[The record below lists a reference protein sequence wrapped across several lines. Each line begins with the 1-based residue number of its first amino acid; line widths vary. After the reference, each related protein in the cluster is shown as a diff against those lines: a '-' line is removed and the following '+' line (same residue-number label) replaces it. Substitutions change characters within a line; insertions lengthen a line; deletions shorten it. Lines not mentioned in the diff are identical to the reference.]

1 MLPISL
7 DAFLGLIVGNNGFMH
22 FILQASGSPETSA
35 QLAEIGAA
43 LLVLG
48 IVALIANR
56 LKFSVVPLYL
66 LIGLALGEGGL
77 IPLSL
82 SEEFLNTGAQIGA
95 IMLLLL
101 LGLEYSAYDLAKA
114 FQERKSAGIID
125 FLANGLPGFAIG
137 MILGWGFAGALA
149 LGGITYV
156 SSSGIAAQLIKEM
169 GYRRSEVSKRAI
181 GVLVFEDLALAPYL
195 PLLTSVVL
203 GVSVFSGLITVSLAL
218 AITGLVI
225 LVSFKGS
232 SRFQKFLDPN
242 EPGGLLLTVF
252 GAALLAAGLADLIGF
267 SGVVAA
273 FLIGLLLTGE
283 VAEAARARLSP
294 IRDIFAAIFFLFFG
308 ITTNPSDLPAVLPLA
323 MVITAFGVAGKYVVG
338 WWVTKDLTDKQS
350 AWRVTGFLTARGEFS
365 MVIAALAAPVVLV
378 VELQALTLAYVITT
392 AFIASI
398 LLRFTRSKLEKS

>member
-1 MLPISL
+1 MFRNSL
-7 DAFLGLIVGNNGFMH
+7 EAFSSHSVGDNGNMH
-22 FILQASGSPETSA
+22 FILQASGSAETSA

-48 IVALIANR
+48 LVALVANK

-114 FQERKSAGIID
+114 FKERKSAGVVD
-125 FLANGLPGFAIG
+125 FLANGLPGFAVG
-137 MILGWGFAGALA
+137 LLLGWGLPGALA

-203 GVSVFSGLITVSLAL
+203 GVGVFSGLLTVSLAL
-218 AITGLVI
+218 GITGLVI
-225 LVSFKGS
+225 LVSFRGS
-232 SRFQKFLDPN
+232 SKFQKFLDPN

-283 VAEAARARLSP
+283 VAEAARSRLAP

-308 ITTNPSDLPAVLPLA
+308 ITTNPANLPAVLPLA
-323 MVITAFGVAGKYVVG
+323 AVITVIGVAGKYAVG
-338 WWVTKDLTDKQS
+338 WWVTRDLTDKQS

-365 MVIAALAAPVVLV
+365 MVIAALAAPVVLNV
-378 VELQALTLAYVITT
+378 KLQALTLAYVILT
-392 AFIASI
+392 ALIASI
-398 LLRFTRSKLEKS
+398 LLRLTRSKLER

>member
-1 MLPISL
+1 MFSIP
-7 DAFLGLIVGNNGFMH
+7 
-22 FILQASGSPETSA
+22 QAATTSIENA
-35 QLAEIGAA
+35 VTLVEIGAA

-48 IVALIANR
+48 IVAFIANR

-66 LIGLALGEGGL
+66 LIGLAIGEGGVV
-77 IPLSL
+77 PLEL
-82 SEEFLNTGAQIGA
+82 GEDFLNTGAQIGA

-114 FQERKSAGIID
+114 FQDRKSAGLID
-125 FLANGLPGFAIG
+125 FLANATPGFVLGLIFGWGLP
-137 MILGWGFAGALA
+137 GALA

-169 GYRRSEVSKRAI
+169 GWRRSEVSKRAI

-203 GVSVFSGLITVSLAL
+203 GVSAISGIISVSLAL

-225 LVSFKGS
+225 LVSFRGTAKWS
-232 SRFQKFLDPN
+232 KILDPN

-252 GAALLAAGLADLIGF
+252 GAALLAAGLADMFGF

-273 FLIGLLLTGE
+273 FLLGLLLTGE
-283 VAEAARARLSP
+283 VAETARARLSP

-308 ITTNPSDLPAVLPLA
+308 ITTNPADLPAVLPLA
-323 MVITAFGVAGKYVVG
+323 LLLTVIGIAGKYLVG
-338 WWVTKDLTDKQS
+338 WWVTRDLSDPMS
-350 AWRVTGFLTARGEFS
+350 AWRVTGFLIARGEFS
-365 MVIAALAAPVVLV
+365 MVIAALAAPVVV
-378 VELQALTLAYVITT
+378 GVELQALTIAYVILT
-392 AFIASI
+392 AFAASVV
-398 LLRFTRSKLEKS
+398 LRLVRSKLDKR

>member
-1 MLPISL
+1 
-7 DAFLGLIVGNNGFMH
+7 MH
-22 FILQASGSPETSA
+22 QLFAASVASPEASA
-35 QLAEIGAA
+35 QLAEIGGA
-43 LLVLG
+43 LLLLG
-48 IVALIANR
+48 LVAMVANK

-66 LIGLALGEGGL
+66 LIGLALGDGGL

-114 FQERKSAGIID
+114 FQKRKSAGLID
-125 FLANGLPGFAIG
+125 FLANATPGFVIGLIFGWGLP
-137 MILGWGFAGALA
+137 GALA
-149 LGGITYV
+149 LAGITYV

-203 GVSVFSGLITVSLAL
+203 GVSAWSGLITVSLAL

-225 LVSFKGS
+225 LVSFRGS
-232 SRFQKFLDPN
+232 SGFQKFLDPN

-283 VAEAARARLSP
+283 VAEAARSRLAP
-294 IRDIFAAIFFLFFG
+294 IRDIFAAVFFLFFG
-308 ITTNPSDLPAVLPLA
+308 ITTDPADLPAVLPLA
-323 MVITAFGVAGKYVVG
+323 VAITAIGVAGKYLVA
-338 WWVTKDLTDKQS
+338 WWVTKDMGDKMS
-350 AWRVTGFLTARGEFS
+350 TWRVTGFLIPRGEFS
-365 MVIAALAAPVVLV
+365 MVIAALAAPVVIGV
-378 VELQALTLAYVITT
+378 QLQALTLAYVILT
-392 AFIASI
+392 ALTASV
-398 LLRFTRSKLEKS
+398 LLRLTLSKLAKK

>member
-1 MLPISL
+1 M
-7 DAFLGLIVGNNGFMH
+7 NQ
-22 FILQASGSPETSA
+22 ILQAASSPETSA

-48 IVALIANR
+48 LVAFLANKM
-56 LKFSVVPLYL
+56 KFSVVPLYL
-66 LIGLALGEGGL
+66 LIGLTLGNGGF

-82 SEEFLNTGAQIGA
+82 SEEFLVTGAQIGA

-101 LGLEYSAYDLAKA
+101 LGLEYSAYDLAKS
-114 FQERKSAGIID
+114 FKERKSAGVID
-125 FLANGLPGFAIG
+125 VIANATPGFLIG
-137 MILGWGFAGALA
+137 LALGWGIPGALA
-149 LGGITYV
+149 LAGITYV

-169 GYRRSEVSKRAI
+169 GFRKSEVSKRAI

-195 PLLTSVVL
+195 PLLSAVIL
-203 GVSVFSGLITVSLAL
+203 GVSVWSGLVTVGLAL

-252 GAALLAAGLADLIGF
+252 GTALLAAGLADLVGF

-283 VAEAARARLSP
+283 VAEAARSRLMP
-294 IRDIFAAIFFLFFG
+294 LRDIFAAIFFLFFG
-308 ITTNPSDLPAVLPLA
+308 ITTDPAELPGVLPLA
-323 MVITAFGVAGKYVVG
+323 LALTVVGIAGKYAVG
-338 WWVTKDLTDKQS
+338 WWVTRDLTDRL
-350 AWRVTGFLTARGEFS
+350 AVWRTTAFLIPRGEFS
-365 MVIAALAAPVVLV
+365 IVIAALAAPAVLSV
-378 VELQALTLAYVITT
+378 NLQALTLAYVILT
-392 AFIASI
+392 AFTASMI
-398 LLRFTRSKLEKS
+398 LRFTRPKLNAKSDKK

>member
-1 MLPISL
+1 
-7 DAFLGLIVGNNGFMH
+7 MH
-22 FILQASGSPETSA
+22 QFFQAAASPETSA

-48 IVALIANR
+48 LVAFLANKI
-56 LKFSVVPLYL
+56 KFSVVPLYL
-66 LIGLALGEGGL
+66 MIGLALGNGGF

-82 SEEFLNTGAQIGA
+82 SEEFLVTGAQIGA

-101 LGLEYSAYDLAKA
+101 LGLEYSAYDLAKS
-114 FQERKSAGIID
+114 FKERKSAGVID
-125 FLANGLPGFAIG
+125 VIANATPGFLIG
-137 MILGWGFAGALA
+137 LFLGWGMPGALA
-149 LGGITYV
+149 LAGITYV

-169 GYRRSEVSKRAI
+169 GFRKSEVSKRAI

-195 PLLTSVVL
+195 PLLSAVVL
-203 GVSVFSGLITVSLAL
+203 GVSVWSGLLTVGLAL

-252 GAALLAAGLADLIGF
+252 GTALLAAGLADLVGF

-283 VAEAARARLSP
+283 VAEAARSRLMP
-294 IRDIFAAIFFLFFG
+294 LRDIFAAIFFLFFG
-308 ITTNPSDLPAVLPLA
+308 ITTNPADLPAVLPLA
-323 MVITAFGVAGKYVVG
+323 FLITVVGVAGKYAVG
-338 WWVTKDLTDKQS
+338 WWVTRDLTDKLS
-350 AWRVTGFLTARGEFS
+350 VWRTTAFLIPRGEFS
-365 MVIAALAAPVVLV
+365 IVIAALAAPVVLNV
-378 VELQALTLAYVITT
+378 NLQALTLAYVILT
-392 AFIASI
+392 AFTASMI
-398 LLRFTRSKLEKS
+398 LRFTRTNLGRKSR

>member
-1 MLPISL
+1 M
-7 DAFLGLIVGNNGFMH
+7 NQ
-22 FILQASGSPETSA
+22 ILQAAASPETSA

-48 IVALIANR
+48 LVAFLANKI
-56 LKFSVVPLYL
+56 KFSVVPLYL
-66 LIGLALGEGGL
+66 LIGLALGNGGF

-82 SEEFLNTGAQIGA
+82 SEEFLVTGAQIGA

-101 LGLEYSAYDLAKA
+101 LGLEYSAYDLAKS
-114 FQERKSAGIID
+114 FKERKSAGVID
-125 FLANGLPGFAIG
+125 VIANATPGFLIG
-137 MILGWGFAGALA
+137 FALGWGIPGALA
-149 LGGITYV
+149 LAGITYV

-169 GYRRSEVSKRAI
+169 GFRKSEVSKRAI

-195 PLLTSVVL
+195 PLLSAVIL
-203 GVSVFSGLITVSLAL
+203 GVSVWSGLVTVGLAL

-252 GAALLAAGLADLIGF
+252 GTALLAAGLADLVGF

-283 VAEAARARLSP
+283 VAEAARSRLMP
-294 IRDIFAAIFFLFFG
+294 LRDIFAAIFFLFFG
-308 ITTNPSDLPAVLPLA
+308 ITTNPAELPAVLPLA
-323 MVITAFGVAGKYVVG
+323 LALTAVGIAGKYAVG
-338 WWVTKDLTDKQS
+338 WWVTRDLTDRL
-350 AWRVTGFLTARGEFS
+350 AVWRTTAFLIPRGEFS
-365 MVIAALAAPVVLV
+365 IVIAALAAPAVLSV
-378 VELQALTLAYVITT
+378 NLQALTLAYVILT
-392 AFIASI
+392 AFTASMI
-398 LLRFTRSKLEKS
+398 LRFTRPKLNAKSDKK

>member
-1 MLPISL
+1 MFSIP
-7 DAFLGLIVGNNGFMH
+7 
-22 FILQASGSPETSA
+22 QAATTSIENA
-35 QLAEIGAA
+35 VTLVEIGAA

-48 IVALIANR
+48 IVAFIANR

-66 LIGLALGEGGL
+66 LIGLAIGEGGVV
-77 IPLSL
+77 PLEL
-82 SEEFLNTGAQIGA
+82 GEDFLNTGAQIGA

-114 FQERKSAGIID
+114 FQDRKSAGLID
-125 FLANGLPGFAIG
+125 FLANATPGFVLGLMFGWGLP
-137 MILGWGFAGALA
+137 GALA

-169 GYRRSEVSKRAI
+169 GWRRSEVSKRAI

-203 GVSVFSGLITVSLAL
+203 GVSAISGIISVSLAL

-225 LVSFKGS
+225 LVSFRGTAKWS
-232 SRFQKFLDPN
+232 KILDPN

-252 GAALLAAGLADLIGF
+252 GAALLAAGLADMFGF

-273 FLIGLLLTGE
+273 FLLGLLLTGE
-283 VAEAARARLSP
+283 VAETARARLSP

-308 ITTNPSDLPAVLPLA
+308 ITTNPADLPAVLPLA
-323 MVITAFGVAGKYVVG
+323 LLLTVIGIAGKYLVG
-338 WWVTKDLTDKQS
+338 WWVTRDLSDPMS
-350 AWRVTGFLTARGEFS
+350 AWRVTGFLIARGEFS
-365 MVIAALAAPVVLV
+365 MVIAALAAPVVV
-378 VELQALTLAYVITT
+378 GVELQALTIAYVILT
-392 AFIASI
+392 AFAASVV
-398 LLRFTRSKLEKS
+398 LRLVRSKLDKR

>member
-1 MLPISL
+1 MFS
-7 DAFLGLIVGNNGFMH
+7 
-22 FILQASGSPETSA
+22 ILQAGSQAPQNA
-35 QLAEIGAA
+35 LLLAEIGGA

-66 LIGLALGEGGL
+66 LIGLAIGEGGV

-114 FQERKSAGIID
+114 FKERKSAGFID
-125 FLANGLPGFAIG
+125 FVANATPGFVLG
-137 MILGWGFAGALA
+137 LILGWGIGGALA
-149 LGGITYV
+149 LAGITYV

-169 GYRRSEVSKRAI
+169 GWRRSEVSKRAI

-195 PLLTSVVL
+195 PLLTSIVL
-203 GVSVFSGLITVSLAL
+203 GVSAVSGIISVSLAL

-225 LVSFKGS
+225 LVSFRGS
-232 SRFQKFLDPN
+232 AKWSKILDPN

-252 GAALLAAGLADLIGF
+252 GAALLAAGLADLVGF

-273 FLIGLLLTGE
+273 FLLGLLLTGE
-283 VAEAARARLSP
+283 VAETARARLSP

-308 ITTNPSDLPAVLPLA
+308 ITTNPADLPAVLPLA
-323 MVITAFGVAGKYVVG
+323 LLLTILGIAGKYLVG
-338 WWVTKDLTDKQS
+338 WWVTRDLTDPLS
-350 AWRVTGFLTARGEFS
+350 AWRATGFLIARGEFS
-365 MVIAALAAPVVLV
+365 MVIAALAAPIVLGI
-378 VELQALTLAYVITT
+378 ELQALTLAYVILT
-392 AFIASI
+392 AFAASVI
-398 LLRFTRSKLEKS
+398 LRFSRSRLEKR

>member
-1 MLPISL
+1 MNQ
-7 DAFLGLIVGNNGFMH
+7 F
-22 FILQASGSPETSA
+22 LQAAASPETSA

-48 IVALIANR
+48 LVAFLANKM
-56 LKFSVVPLYL
+56 KFSVVPLYL
-66 LIGLALGEGGL
+66 MIGLTLGNGGF

-82 SEEFLNTGAQIGA
+82 SEEFLVTGAQIGA

-101 LGLEYSAYDLAKA
+101 LGLEYSAYDLAKS
-114 FQERKSAGIID
+114 FKERKSAGVID
-125 FLANGLPGFAIG
+125 VIANATPGFLIG
-137 MILGWGFAGALA
+137 FLLGWGIPGALA
-149 LGGITYV
+149 LAGITYV

-169 GYRRSEVSKRAI
+169 GFRKSEVSKRAI

-195 PLLTSVVL
+195 PLLSAVIL
-203 GVSVFSGLITVSLAL
+203 GVSVLSGLLTVGLAL

-252 GAALLAAGLADLIGF
+252 GTALLAAGLADLVGF

-283 VAEAARARLSP
+283 VAEAARSRLMP
-294 IRDIFAAIFFLFFG
+294 LRDIFAAIFFLFFG
-308 ITTNPSDLPAVLPLA
+308 ITTDPAELPAVLPLA
-323 MVITAFGVAGKYVVG
+323 LALTIVGIAGKYAVG
-338 WWVTKDLTDKQS
+338 WWVTRDLTDRL
-350 AWRVTGFLTARGEFS
+350 AVWRTTAFLIPRGEFS
-365 MVIAALAAPVVLV
+365 IVIAALAAPAVLSV
-378 VELQALTLAYVITT
+378 NLQALTLAYVILT
-392 AFIASI
+392 AFTASMI
-398 LLRFTRSKLEKS
+398 LRFTRPKLNAKSDKK

>member
-1 MLPISL
+1 M
-7 DAFLGLIVGNNGFMH
+7 NQ
-22 FILQASGSPETSA
+22 ILQAASSPETSA

-48 IVALIANR
+48 LVAFLANKM
-56 LKFSVVPLYL
+56 KFSVVPLYL
-66 LIGLALGEGGL
+66 LIGLTLGNGGF

-82 SEEFLNTGAQIGA
+82 SEEFLVTGAQIGA

-101 LGLEYSAYDLAKA
+101 LGLEYSAYDLAKS
-114 FQERKSAGIID
+114 FKERKSAGVID
-125 FLANGLPGFAIG
+125 VIANATPGFLIG
-137 MILGWGFAGALA
+137 FVLGWGIPGALA
-149 LGGITYV
+149 LAGITYV

-169 GYRRSEVSKRAI
+169 GFRKSEVSKRAI

-195 PLLTSVVL
+195 PLLSAVIL
-203 GVSVFSGLITVSLAL
+203 GVSVWSGLLTVGLAL

-252 GAALLAAGLADLIGF
+252 GTALLAAGLADLVGF

-283 VAEAARARLSP
+283 VAEAARSRLMP
-294 IRDIFAAIFFLFFG
+294 LRDIFAAIFFLFFG
-308 ITTNPSDLPAVLPLA
+308 ITTDPAELPGVLPLA
-323 MVITAFGVAGKYVVG
+323 LALTVVGIAGKYAVG
-338 WWVTKDLTDKQS
+338 WWVTRDLTDRL
-350 AWRVTGFLTARGEFS
+350 AVWRTTAFLIPRGEFS
-365 MVIAALAAPVVLV
+365 IVIAALAAPAVLSV
-378 VELQALTLAYVITT
+378 NLQALTLAYVILT
-392 AFIASI
+392 AFTASMI
-398 LLRFTRSKLEKS
+398 LRFTRPKLNAKSDKK

>member
-1 MLPISL
+1 M
-7 DAFLGLIVGNNGFMH
+7 NQ
-22 FILQASGSPETSA
+22 ILQAAASPETSA

-48 IVALIANR
+48 LVAFLANKI
-56 LKFSVVPLYL
+56 KFSVVPLYL
-66 LIGLALGEGGL
+66 LIGLALGNGGF

-82 SEEFLNTGAQIGA
+82 SEEFLVTGAQIGA

-101 LGLEYSAYDLAKA
+101 LGLEYSAYDLAKS
-114 FQERKSAGIID
+114 FKERKSAGVID
-125 FLANGLPGFAIG
+125 VIANATPGFLIG
-137 MILGWGFAGALA
+137 FALGWGIPGALA
-149 LGGITYV
+149 LAGITYV

-169 GYRRSEVSKRAI
+169 GFRKSEVSKRAI

-195 PLLTSVVL
+195 PLLSAVIL
-203 GVSVFSGLITVSLAL
+203 GVSVWSGLLTVGLAL

-252 GAALLAAGLADLIGF
+252 GTALLAAGLADLVGF

-283 VAEAARARLSP
+283 VAEAARSRLMP
-294 IRDIFAAIFFLFFG
+294 LRDIFAAIFFLFFG
-308 ITTNPSDLPAVLPLA
+308 ITTDPSELPAVLPLA
-323 MVITAFGVAGKYVVG
+323 FVLTVVGIGGKFAVG
-338 WWVTKDLTDKQS
+338 WWVTRDLTDRL
-350 AWRVTGFLTARGEFS
+350 AVWRTTAFLIPRGEFS
-365 MVIAALAAPVVLV
+365 IVIAALAAPAVLSV
-378 VELQALTLAYVITT
+378 NLQALTLAYVILT
-392 AFIASI
+392 AFTASMI
-398 LLRFTRSKLEKS
+398 LRFTRPKLNAKSDKK

>member
-1 MLPISL
+1 MNQ
-7 DAFLGLIVGNNGFMH
+7 F
-22 FILQASGSPETSA
+22 LQAAASPETSA

-48 IVALIANR
+48 LVAFLANKM
-56 LKFSVVPLYL
+56 KFSVVPLYL
-66 LIGLALGEGGL
+66 MIGLALGNGGF

-82 SEEFLNTGAQIGA
+82 SEEFLVTGAQIGA

-101 LGLEYSAYDLAKA
+101 LGLEYSAYDLAKS
-114 FQERKSAGIID
+114 FKERKSAGVID
-125 FLANGLPGFAIG
+125 VIANATPGFLIG
-137 MILGWGFAGALA
+137 FFLGWGIPGALA
-149 LGGITYV
+149 LAGITYV

-169 GYRRSEVSKRAI
+169 GFRKSEVSKRAI

-195 PLLTSVVL
+195 PLLSAVIL
-203 GVSVFSGLITVSLAL
+203 GVSVWSGLLTVGLAL

-252 GAALLAAGLADLIGF
+252 GTALLAAGLADLVGF

-283 VAEAARARLSP
+283 VAEAARSRLMP
-294 IRDIFAAIFFLFFG
+294 LRDIFAAIFFLFFG
-308 ITTNPSDLPAVLPLA
+308 ITTDPAELPAVLPLA
-323 MVITAFGVAGKYVVG
+323 LALTVVGIAGKYAVG
-338 WWVTKDLTDKQS
+338 WWVTRDLTDRL
-350 AWRVTGFLTARGEFS
+350 AVWRTTAFLIPRGEFS
-365 MVIAALAAPVVLV
+365 IVIAALAAPAVLSV
-378 VELQALTLAYVITT
+378 NLQALTLAYVILT
-392 AFIASI
+392 AFTASMI
-398 LLRFTRSKLEKS
+398 LRFTRPKLNAKSDKK

>member
-1 MLPISL
+1 MLR
-7 DAFLGLIVGNNGFMH
+7 
-22 FILQASGSPETSA
+22 ILQAGSQAPENA
-35 QLAEIGAA
+35 ALLAEIGGA

-48 IVALIANR
+48 IVAFIANR

-66 LIGLALGEGGL
+66 LIGLAIGEGGL
-77 IPLSL
+77 VPLSL

-114 FQERKSAGIID
+114 FKERKSAGFID
-125 FLANGLPGFAIG
+125 FFANATPGFVLG
-137 MILGWGFAGALA
+137 LFLGWGIGGALA
-149 LGGITYV
+149 LAGITYV

-169 GYRRSEVSKRAI
+169 GWRRSEVSKRAI

-195 PLLTSVVL
+195 PLLTSIVL
-203 GVSVFSGLITVSLAL
+203 GVSAMSGIISVSLAL

-225 LVSFKGS
+225 LVSFRGS
-232 SRFQKFLDPN
+232 AKWSKILDPN

-252 GAALLAAGLADLIGF
+252 GAALLAAGLADLVGF

-283 VAEAARARLSP
+283 VAETARARLSP

-308 ITTNPSDLPAVLPLA
+308 ITTNPADLPAVLPLA
-323 MVITAFGVAGKYVVG
+323 LLLTALGIAGKFLVG
-338 WWVTKDLTDKQS
+338 WWVTRDLTDPMS
-350 AWRVTGFLTARGEFS
+350 AWRATGFLIARGEFS
-365 MVIAALAAPVVLV
+365 MVIAALAAPIVLTL
-378 VELQALTLAYVITT
+378 ELQALTLAYVIMT
-392 AFIASI
+392 AFAASVV
-398 LLRFTRSKLEKS
+398 LRFSRSRLEKR

>member
-1 MLPISL
+1 M
-7 DAFLGLIVGNNGFMH
+7 NQ
-22 FILQASGSPETSA
+22 ILQAAASPETSA

-48 IVALIANR
+48 LVAFLANKM
-56 LKFSVVPLYL
+56 KFSVVPLYL
-66 LIGLALGEGGL
+66 LIGLALGNGGF

-82 SEEFLNTGAQIGA
+82 SEEFLVTGAQIGA

-101 LGLEYSAYDLAKA
+101 LGLEYSAYDLAKS
-114 FQERKSAGIID
+114 FKERKSAGVID
-125 FLANGLPGFAIG
+125 VIANATPGFLIG
-137 MILGWGFAGALA
+137 FALGWGIPGALA
-149 LGGITYV
+149 LAGITYV

-169 GYRRSEVSKRAI
+169 GFRKSEVSKRAI

-195 PLLTSVVL
+195 PLLSAVIL
-203 GVSVFSGLITVSLAL
+203 GVSVWSGLLTVGLAL

-252 GAALLAAGLADLIGF
+252 GTALLAAGLADLVGF

-283 VAEAARARLSP
+283 VAEAARSRLMP
-294 IRDIFAAIFFLFFG
+294 LRDIFAAIFFLFFG
-308 ITTNPSDLPAVLPLA
+308 ITTNPAELPAVLPLA
-323 MVITAFGVAGKYVVG
+323 LALTAVGIAGKYAVG
-338 WWVTKDLTDKQS
+338 WWVTRDLTDRL
-350 AWRVTGFLTARGEFS
+350 AVWRTTAFLIPRGEFS
-365 MVIAALAAPVVLV
+365 IVIAALAAPAVLSV
-378 VELQALTLAYVITT
+378 NLQALTLAYVILT
-392 AFIASI
+392 AFTASMI
-398 LLRFTRSKLEKS
+398 LRFTRPKLNAKSDKK

>member
-1 MLPISL
+1 MNQ
-7 DAFLGLIVGNNGFMH
+7 F
-22 FILQASGSPETSA
+22 LQAAATPETSA

-48 IVALIANR
+48 LVAFLANKM
-56 LKFSVVPLYL
+56 KFSVVPLYL
-66 LIGLALGEGGL
+66 MIGLALGSGGF

-82 SEEFLNTGAQIGA
+82 SEEFLVTGAQIGA

-101 LGLEYSAYDLAKA
+101 LGLEYSAYDLAKS
-114 FQERKSAGIID
+114 FKERKSAGVID
-125 FLANGLPGFAIG
+125 VVANATPGFLIG
-137 MILGWGFAGALA
+137 FLLGWGIPGALA
-149 LGGITYV
+149 LAGITYV

-169 GYRRSEVSKRAI
+169 GFRKSEVSKRAI

-195 PLLTSVVL
+195 PLLSAVIT
-203 GVSVFSGLITVSLAL
+203 GVSVWNGLLTVGLAL

-252 GAALLAAGLADLIGF
+252 GTALLAAGLADLVGF

-283 VAEAARARLSP
+283 VAEAARSRLMP
-294 IRDIFAAIFFLFFG
+294 LRDIFAAIFFLFFG
-308 ITTNPSDLPAVLPLA
+308 ITINPAELPAVLPLA
-323 MVITAFGVAGKYVVG
+323 LVLTAVGVAGKYVVG
-338 WWVTKDLTDKQS
+338 RWVTRDLTDRL
-350 AWRVTGFLTARGEFS
+350 AVWRTTAFLIPRGEFS
-365 MVIAALAAPVVLV
+365 IVIAALAAPAVLSV
-378 VELQALTLAYVITT
+378 NLPALTLAYVILT
-392 AFIASI
+392 AFTASMI
-398 LLRFTRSKLEKS
+398 LRLTRPKLNAKLGKK

>member
-1 MLPISL
+1 MS
-7 DAFLGLIVGNNGFMH
+7 
-22 FILQASGSPETSA
+22 ASVGSPEASA
-35 QLAEIGAA
+35 QLAEIGGA

-48 IVALIANR
+48 LVALLANK

-66 LIGLALGEGGL
+66 LIGLVLGEGGL
-77 IPLSL
+77 VPLSL

-101 LGLEYSAYDLAKA
+101 LGLEYSAYDLSKA
-114 FQERKSAGIID
+114 FQERKSAGFID
-125 FLANGLPGFAIG
+125 FVANATPGFVIG
-137 MILGWGFAGALA
+137 LIFGWGMPGALA
-149 LGGITYV
+149 LAGITYV

-203 GVSVFSGLITVSLAL
+203 GVSAWSGLITVSIAL

-225 LVSFKGS
+225 LISFRGS
-232 SRFQKFLDPN
+232 SSFQKFLDPN

-283 VAEAARARLSP
+283 VAEAARSRLSP
-294 IRDIFAAIFFLFFG
+294 LRDIFAAIFFLFFG
-308 ITTNPSDLPAVLPLA
+308 ITTNPADLPAVLPLA
-323 MVITAFGVAGKYVVG
+323 IAVTIIGVAGKYLVA
-338 WWVTKDLTDKQS
+338 WWVTKDMSDKMS
-350 AWRVTGFLTARGEFS
+350 TWRVTAFLIPRGEFS
-365 MVIAALAAPVVLV
+365 MVIAALAAPVVLGV
-378 VELQALTLAYVITT
+378 KLQALTLAYVILT
-392 AFIASI
+392 ALIASI
-398 LLRFTRSKLEKS
+398 MLRFTRSKLERK

>member
-1 MLPISL
+1 MRHIF
-7 DAFLGLIVGNNGFMH
+7 A
-22 FILQASGSPETSA
+22 ATSGTPEQSA
-35 QLAEIGAA
+35 LLAEIGAA

-48 IVALIANR
+48 IVAFIASR

-66 LIGLALGEGGL
+66 LIGLALGDGGF
-77 IPLSL
+77 IPMSL

-101 LGLEYSAYDLAKA
+101 LGLEYSAYDLSKA
-114 FQERKSAGIID
+114 FQERKSAGLID
-125 FLANGLPGFAIG
+125 FLANATPGFIIG
-137 MILGWGFAGALA
+137 IVFGWGIAGGLA

-156 SSSGIAAQLIKEM
+156 SSSGIAAQLIKEL
-169 GYRRSEVSKRAI
+169 GWRRSEVAKRAI

-203 GVSVFSGLITVSLAL
+203 GVAAWSGLLSVSIAL

-225 LVSFKGS
+225 LISFKGS
-232 SRFQKFLDPN
+232 SKLVRVLDPN

-252 GAALLAAGLADLIGF
+252 GAALLAAGLADMVGF

-283 VAEAARARLSP
+283 VAETARARLSP

-308 ITTNPSDLPAVLPLA
+308 ITTNPADLPAVLPLA
-323 MVITAFGVAGKYVVG
+323 MLLAVLGVAGKYLVG
-338 WWVTKDLTDKQS
+338 WWVTRDLSDRMS
-350 AWRVTGFLTARGEFS
+350 AWRATGFLIPRGEFS
-365 MVIAALAAPVVLV
+365 MVIAALAAPIFVGL
-378 VELQALTLAYVITT
+378 ELQALTLAYVIIT
-392 AFIASI
+392 AFTASI
-398 LLRFTRSKLEKS
+398 VLRFTRSSLEKR

>member
-1 MLPISL
+1 M
-7 DAFLGLIVGNNGFMH
+7 NQ
-22 FILQASGSPETSA
+22 ILQAASSPETSA

-48 IVALIANR
+48 LVAFLANKM
-56 LKFSVVPLYL
+56 KFSVVPLYL
-66 LIGLALGEGGL
+66 LIGLTLVNGGF

-82 SEEFLNTGAQIGA
+82 SEEFLVTGAQIGA

-101 LGLEYSAYDLAKA
+101 LGLEYSAYDLAKS
-114 FQERKSAGIID
+114 FKERKSAGVID
-125 FLANGLPGFAIG
+125 VIANATPGFLIG
-137 MILGWGFAGALA
+137 FVLGWGIPGALA
-149 LGGITYV
+149 LAGITYV

-169 GYRRSEVSKRAI
+169 GFRKSEVSKRAI

-195 PLLTSVVL
+195 PLLSAVIL
-203 GVSVFSGLITVSLAL
+203 GVSVWSGLLTVGLAL

-252 GAALLAAGLADLIGF
+252 GTALLAAGLADLVGF

-283 VAEAARARLSP
+283 VAEAARSRLMP
-294 IRDIFAAIFFLFFG
+294 LRDIFAAIFFLFFG
-308 ITTNPSDLPAVLPLA
+308 ITTDPAELPGVLPLA
-323 MVITAFGVAGKYVVG
+323 LALTVVGIAGKYAVG
-338 WWVTKDLTDKQS
+338 WWVTRDLTDRL
-350 AWRVTGFLTARGEFS
+350 AVWRTTAFLIPRGEFS
-365 MVIAALAAPVVLV
+365 IVIAALAAPAVLSV
-378 VELQALTLAYVITT
+378 NLQALTLAYVILT
-392 AFIASI
+392 AFTASMI
-398 LLRFTRSKLEKS
+398 LRFTRPKLNAKSDKK

>member
-1 MLPISL
+1 M
-7 DAFLGLIVGNNGFMH
+7 NQ
-22 FILQASGSPETSA
+22 ILQAAASPETSA

-48 IVALIANR
+48 LVAFLANKI
-56 LKFSVVPLYL
+56 KFSVVPLYL
-66 LIGLALGEGGL
+66 LIGLALGNGGF

-82 SEEFLNTGAQIGA
+82 SEEFLVTGAQIGA

-101 LGLEYSAYDLAKA
+101 LGLEYSAYDLAKS
-114 FQERKSAGIID
+114 FKERKSAGVID
-125 FLANGLPGFAIG
+125 VIANATPGFLIG
-137 MILGWGFAGALA
+137 FALGWGIPGALA
-149 LGGITYV
+149 LAGITYV

-169 GYRRSEVSKRAI
+169 GFRKSEVSKRAI

-195 PLLTSVVL
+195 PLLSAVIL
-203 GVSVFSGLITVSLAL
+203 GVSVWSGLLTVGLAL

-252 GAALLAAGLADLIGF
+252 GTALLAAGLADLVGF

-283 VAEAARARLSP
+283 VAEAARSRLMP
-294 IRDIFAAIFFLFFG
+294 LRDIFAAIFFLFFG
-308 ITTNPSDLPAVLPLA
+308 ITTDPSELPAVLPLA
-323 MVITAFGVAGKYVVG
+323 FVLTVGGIGGKYAVG
-338 WWVTKDLTDKQS
+338 WWVTSDLTDRL
-350 AWRVTGFLTARGEFS
+350 AVWRTTAFLIPRGEFS
-365 MVIAALAAPVVLV
+365 IVIAALAAPAVLSV
-378 VELQALTLAYVITT
+378 NLQALTLAYVILT
-392 AFIASI
+392 AFTASMI
-398 LLRFTRSKLEKS
+398 LRFTRPKLNAKSDKK

>member
-1 MLPISL
+1 MVR
-7 DAFLGLIVGNNGFMH
+7 FL
-22 FILQASGSPETSA
+22 AATGSTPENA
-35 QLAEIGAA
+35 AILAEIGAA

-48 IVALIANR
+48 LVAFLANR

-66 LIGLALGEGGL
+66 LIGLALGTGGF

-82 SEEFLNTGAQIGA
+82 SEDFLNTGAQIGA

-101 LGLEYSAYDLAKA
+101 LGLEYSAYDLSKA
-114 FQERKSAGIID
+114 FTERRSAGLID
-125 FLANGLPGFAIG
+125 FVANATPGFLVG
-137 MILGWGFAGALA
+137 LLLGWGLGGALA
-149 LGGITYV
+149 LAGITYV

-169 GYRRSEVSKRAI
+169 GFRKSEVSKRAI

-203 GVSVFSGLITVSLAL
+203 GVSAISGLITVGVAL

-225 LVSFKGS
+225 LLSLKGAG
-232 SRFQKFLDPN
+232 KYLKVLDPN

-283 VAEAARARLSP
+283 VAETARARLAP

-308 ITTNPSDLPAVLPLA
+308 ITTDPGDIPAVLPLA
-323 MVITAFGVAGKYVVG
+323 LLLTVLGIAGKYLVG
-338 WWVTKDLTDKQS
+338 WWVTRDMTDRLS
-350 AWRVTGFLTARGEFS
+350 AWRATGFLIARGEFS
-365 MVIAALAAPVVLV
+365 MVIAALAAPIVVG
-378 VELQALTLAYVITT
+378 VELQALTLSYVIIT
-392 AFIASI
+392 AFVASF
-398 LLRFTRSKLEKS
+398 LLRAVRSGLDKK

>member
-1 MLPISL
+1 M
-7 DAFLGLIVGNNGFMH
+7 NQ
-22 FILQASGSPETSA
+22 ILQAAASPETSA

-48 IVALIANR
+48 LVAFLANKI
-56 LKFSVVPLYL
+56 KFSVVPLYL
-66 LIGLALGEGGL
+66 LIGLALGNGGF

-82 SEEFLNTGAQIGA
+82 SEEFLVTGAQIGA

-101 LGLEYSAYDLAKA
+101 LGLEYSAYDLAKS
-114 FQERKSAGIID
+114 FKERKSAGVID
-125 FLANGLPGFAIG
+125 VIANATPGFLIG
-137 MILGWGFAGALA
+137 FALGWGIPGALA
-149 LGGITYV
+149 LAGITYV

-169 GYRRSEVSKRAI
+169 GFRKSEVSKRAI

-195 PLLTSVVL
+195 PLLSAVIL
-203 GVSVFSGLITVSLAL
+203 GVSVWSGLLTVGLAL

-252 GAALLAAGLADLIGF
+252 GTALLAAGLADLVGF

-283 VAEAARARLSP
+283 VAEAARSRLMP
-294 IRDIFAAIFFLFFG
+294 LRDIFAAIFFLFFG
-308 ITTNPSDLPAVLPLA
+308 ITTDPSELPAVLPLA
-323 MVITAFGVAGKYVVG
+323 FVLTVVGIGGKYAVG
-338 WWVTKDLTDKQS
+338 WWVTRDLTDRL
-350 AWRVTGFLTARGEFS
+350 AVWRTTAFLIPRGEFS
-365 MVIAALAAPVVLV
+365 IVIAALAAPAVLSV
-378 VELQALTLAYVITT
+378 NLQALTLAYVILT
-392 AFIASI
+392 AFTASMI
-398 LLRFTRSKLEKS
+398 LRFTRPKLNAKLDKK

>member
-1 MLPISL
+1 MFALDNCDMLETNFAAAASQQT
-7 DAFLGLIVGNNGFMH
+7 AGL
-22 FILQASGSPETSA
+22 
-35 QLAEIGAA
+35 LAEVGGA

-48 IVALIANR
+48 IVAFIANR

-66 LIGLALGEGGL
+66 LIGLAIGEGGV

-114 FQERKSAGIID
+114 FRERKSAGVID
-125 FLANGLPGFAIG
+125 FFANATPGFVIG
-137 MILGWGFAGALA
+137 WILGWGWGGALA
-149 LGGITYV
+149 LAGITYV

-169 GYRRSEVSKRAI
+169 GWRRSEVSKRAI

-195 PLLTSVVL
+195 PLLTAVVL
-203 GVSVFSGLITVSLAL
+203 GASAWTGVISVAVAL

-225 LVSFKGS
+225 LISFRGTARWSKI
-232 SRFQKFLDPN
+232 LDPN

-252 GAALLAAGLADLIGF
+252 GAALLAAGLSDMIGF

-283 VAEAARARLSP
+283 VAETARARLSP

-308 ITTNPSDLPAVLPLA
+308 ITTNPADLPAVLPLA
-323 MVITAFGVAGKYVVG
+323 ILITVLGVAGKFLVG
-338 WWVTKDLTDKQS
+338 WWVTRDLNDPMS
-350 AWRVTGFLTARGEFS
+350 AWRTTGFLIARGEFS
-365 MVIAALAAPVVLV
+365 MVIAALAAPIVLG
-378 VELQALTLAYVITT
+378 VELQALTLAYVIMT

-398 LLRFTRSKLEKS
+398 VLRISRSKLA